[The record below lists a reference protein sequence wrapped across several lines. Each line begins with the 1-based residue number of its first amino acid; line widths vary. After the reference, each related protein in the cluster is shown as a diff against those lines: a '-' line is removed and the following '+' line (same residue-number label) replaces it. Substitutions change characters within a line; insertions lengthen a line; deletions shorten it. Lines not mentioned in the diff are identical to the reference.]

1 MDNTQWQFVKIL
13 SDSLKDEQSSIDKDI
28 DYDKLLELGK
38 KYNIDGILY
47 NRLTN
52 KDIYEY
58 IPKKKRTY
66 LKKKIYRIKNE
77 QAKFIYDATNI
88 FKKFNQNNIKFILL
102 GEVAVRNLYRFS
114 EQRESTEINI
124 LVNNDDIDNIKNALL
139 EVVTLN

>member
-38 KYNIDGILY
+38 KHNIDGILY

-58 IPKKKRTY
+58 LPKKNRTN

-77 QAKFIYDATNI
+77 QT
-88 FKKFNQNNIKFILL
+88 
-102 GEVAVRNLYRFS
+102 
-114 EQRESTEINI
+114 
-124 LVNNDDIDNIKNALL
+124 
-139 EVVTLN
+139 